1 MNGAQSSS
9 VIYSIIQTAR
19 ANGLI
24 IDKYL
29 EYVLSNID
37 KDNIDDLLPWSKN
50 LPMNLKLTINKK

>member
-37 KDNIDDLLPWSKN
+37 KDNIDDLLPCSKN